1 MKPTSEEALKAMY
14 SEYLADFDPTPNYY
28 GEDYYSPQSYDSWV
42 EDYLDQ
48 PETPSEF
55 VDGYDD
61 TQLAVI

>member
-1 MKPTSEEALKAMY
+1 MY

-28 GEDYYSPQSYDSWV
+28 GEGYYSPQSYDSWV

-55 VDGYDD
+55 IDGYDD

>member
-1 MKPTSEEALKAMY
+1 MKPTSEKALKAMY
-14 SEYLADFDPTPNYY
+14 AEYLADFDPTPNY
-28 GEDYYSPQSYDSWV
+28 GGDYCSPHSYDSWV

-55 VDGYDD
+55 IDCYDD